1 MKTKQSPTGFDRL
14 TPLPEALAA
23 LERLCAPVAP
33 DHLPVEQAAGRIL
46 AEAVRVPFA
55 IPGGKIALREG
66 WAVAAE
72 MTEGAS
78 VHAPCFAMEMPRRV
92 ACGEE
97 MPEGTDAILP
107 LHGLRADPLP
117 AEILCA
123 VAPGEFVRGA
133 GGDFAEGD
141 AIAAAGEKLRLD
153 QIALMRLAGIET
165 IPIRAP
171 RVKILARR
179 GDDPAA
185 CYLAGAA
192 IKEGASARV
201 EAMDVDDPMAMAA
214 SLLDE
219 NAALVLMLGNC
230 RPGGA
235 LIEAL
240 SRAGTVLFHG
250 IAVRPG
256 EEIGCGSLPARDGAA
271 LLAVLMPERFEGAL
285 AAWQLLARPC
295 LHRMAEANLREPGE
309 ILPLTRKIISNPGWS
324 DLVFLR
330 RGKGEGAS
338 SMWEPL
344 ATGDIPWRSIAR
356 ADAFLLVPPESEGHA
371 AGESVFARSL

>member
-1 MKTKQSPTGFDRL
+1 MTTQQSPTGFDRL
-14 TPLPEALAA
+14 TPLPEALTE
-23 LERLCAPVAP
+23 LERLCVPVAP
-33 DHLPVEQAAGRIL
+33 EFMPVEQAAGRIL

-55 IPGGKIALREG
+55 IPGGRIALREG

-78 VHAPCFAMEMPRRV
+78 AYAPCFAMEMPRRV
-92 ACGEE
+92 ACGEA
-97 MPEGTDAILP
+97 MPKGTDAILP
-107 LHGLRADPLP
+107 LHGLRAASLP

-123 VAPGEFVRGA
+123 AAPGDFVRSA

-141 AIAAAGEKLRLD
+141 AIAAGSDKLRLD
-153 QIALMRLAGIET
+153 QLALMRLAGIET
-165 IPIRAP
+165 LSIRAP
-171 RVKILARR
+171 RIKILARR
-179 GDDPAA
+179 ADDPAA
-185 CYLAGAA
+185 CYLAEAA

-201 EAMDVDDPMAMAA
+201 EAADVVDPSAMSA

-219 NAALVLMLGNC
+219 NAALVLMLGNSG
-230 RPGGA
+230 PGGA
-235 LIEAL
+235 LIGAL
-240 SRAGTVLFHG
+240 RRAGTVLFHG
-250 IAVRPG
+250 VAVRPG
-256 EEIGCGSLPARDGAA
+256 EEIGCGSLPARDGAVP
-271 LLAVLMPERFEGAL
+271 LAVLMPERFEGAL

-295 LHRMAEANLREPGE
+295 LRRMAEANPHEPGE

-330 RGKGEGAS
+330 RAKGEGTS

-344 ATGDIPWRSIAR
+344 AMGDIPWRSIAR

-371 AGESVFARSL
+371 AGESVFARTL